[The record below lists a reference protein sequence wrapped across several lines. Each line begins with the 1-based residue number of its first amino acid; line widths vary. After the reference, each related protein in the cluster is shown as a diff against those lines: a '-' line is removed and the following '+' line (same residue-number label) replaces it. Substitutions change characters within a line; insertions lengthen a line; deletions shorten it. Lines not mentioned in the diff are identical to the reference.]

1 MDEINDRIA
10 EYEANLRDA
19 ERAIEKACQA
29 ICSLRGDFPHRE
41 LGIAL
46 ENVQDA
52 IRGCWRFYD
61 NEEIEIAR

>member
-1 MDEINDRIA
+1 MDEVNDKIS

-41 LGIAL
+41 LNETL
-46 ENVQDA
+46 DTVQEL
-52 IRGCWRFYD
+52 IRGTWRFYD
-61 NEEIEIAR
+61 NPDIEIAS